1 MQASL
6 LNDGEGIS
14 KLTHY
19 GKKVVQSEVITNS
32 HQLTL
37 ALEPECVAIY
47 CKNLPNDRIA
57 YADKNIIPENI
68 KSYLILDI
76 GGGTVD
82 ITAITKVR
90 SDSVVDLTMVK
101 SDQDSL
107 LTKFKG
113 DSYEVVVPPTGND
126 FGGNKVNQ
134 LFENF
139 LRETVNDDGFE
150 QLLKKGKKNGRLE
163 EYKAMLRMIVHHDF
177 EALKVSFGE
186 RESYRPRLPVTSD
199 ANPAVH
205 YHADEQQACVVIE
218 DFRLKL
224 PPEFLDFYKEKKI
237 YKQLQ
242 KGSGVGI
249 IEGILMI
256 SSSKMASFFE
266 PVLQDMAGCV
276 KQSTIEITRKD
287 PFDIAFVAGGFG
299 GCKYV
304 HSFLRTVL
312 DDKLPLLVPAD
323 HKLAVAMGA
332 VQYARAPEVIMKRTM
347 DASYGVRVCQKY
359 DKERHTTSHGYF
371 ANDGDPYCGNI
382 FKLFVAAGHSVNT
395 TDVFTTVV
403 TPQDDSDTEAKIS
416 IYRSSSPTV
425 KYTDDEGV
433 QKIGEI
439 RLNVPNPDNLRVEDR
454 KIEVS
459 MSLSSTEIKVHARA
473 LYLPDNP
480 QVTAALDFL
489 TN

>member
-6 LNDGEGIS
+6 LNDEEGIS
-14 KLTHY
+14 KLTPY
-19 GKKVVQSEVITNS
+19 GEKVVRSEVITNS

-57 YADKNIIPENI
+57 YADKKIIPENV

-107 LTKFKG
+107 TSLTKFKG
-113 DSYEVVVPPTGND
+113 VTYEVVVPPTGND
-126 FGGNKVNQ
+126 FGGNIVNQ
-134 LFENF
+134 LFEKF
-139 LRETVNDDGFE
+139 LWETVNDDRFE
-150 QLLKKGKKNGRLE
+150 QLLKKGKKNGRHE
-163 EYKAMLRMIVHHDF
+163 EYKAMLQKIVHHDF

-186 RESYRPRLPVTSD
+186 KESYMLPVTSD
-199 ANPAVH
+199 AKPAVR
-205 YHADEQQACVVIE
+205 YHADESQACFLTEI
-218 DFRLKL
+218 FRLKL
-224 PPEFLDFYKEKKI
+224 PPEFLDFYKANKI

-242 KGSGVGI
+242 KGSGVRI
-249 IEGILMI
+249 KEGILMI

-276 KQSTIEITRKD
+276 KKFTNEITRKD
-287 PFDIAFVAGGFG
+287 PFDIAFIAGGFG

-304 HSFLRTVL
+304 YSFLKRIL
-312 DDKLPLLVPAD
+312 DDNLPLLVPTN

-332 VQYARAPEVIMKRTM
+332 VQYARAPQVIMKRTM

-359 DKERHTTSHGYF
+359 DKERHTTSHAYF
-371 ANDGDPYCGNI
+371 GKDGDPYCGDI

-439 RLNVPNPDNLRVEDR
+439 RLNVPNPDILRVEER

-459 MSLSSTEIKVHARA
+459 MSFSSTEIKVQAHA
-473 LYLPDNP
+473 LYLPYNP

-489 TN
+489 TK